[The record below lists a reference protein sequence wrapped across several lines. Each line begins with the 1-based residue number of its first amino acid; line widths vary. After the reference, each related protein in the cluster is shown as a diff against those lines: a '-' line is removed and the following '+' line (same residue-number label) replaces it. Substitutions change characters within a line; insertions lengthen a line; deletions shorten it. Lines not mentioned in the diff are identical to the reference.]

1 MPGLLLSGLPEF
13 LSSVARNHLT
23 AAEGAPCNMS
33 GMKKILRTRDTPAI
47 PVELS
52 GIHPVLAGIYAA
64 RGVRSSDQL
73 VRSLQGLHKPL
84 LKGME
89 TALGLLATALRQNR
103 RILVVG
109 DFDAD
114 GATSTVLVVRAL
126 RAMGAGQVD
135 YLVPN
140 RFTYGYGLTPEIVE
154 LARATRSPDLIV
166 TVDNGISSIEGVAA
180 ANALGMQVLITD
192 HHLPGAVLP
201 DAAAILNPNQPGCD
215 FPSKHLAGVGVAFYL
230 MSRLRT
236 HLKEQGWFVE
246 KNIPEPVMAEYLDL
260 VALGTVADVVPLDAN
275 NRVLVHQGL
284 ARIRAGRCRPGI
296 SALLAIAGKSP
307 AQLVATDLGFQVAP
321 RLNAA
326 GRLDDMSHGIECLLT
341 DSPDLAAQFA
351 AELDGLN
358 VERRQIEGNMQNE
371 AMHVLKTFALDK
383 TALPFG
389 LALFHRDW
397 HQGVIG
403 ILAGRL
409 KERFHRPVIA
419 FAPGDKAG
427 LELKGSARSI
437 PGVHIRDV
445 LDSVAARN
453 PGLITRFGGH
463 AMAAGLSLPAVHLE
477 DFRAAFNAAVREVVD
492 PRDLEPVLY
501 SDGELPSECFTEPF
515 ADMLREAGPWGQ
527 AFPEPLFHGD
537 FLCLEQRVLKEK
549 HLKLSVAHP
558 ASNRIFDAIAFNIDT
573 EQWPNKAKTVRLAYR
588 LDINEFRGSRS
599 LQLRVEYMEP
609 VKQG

>member
-1 MPGLLLSGLPEF
+1 
-13 LSSVARNHLT
+13 
-23 AAEGAPCNMS
+23 
-33 GMKKILRTRDTPAI
+33 MKKILRPRDIAPIPAG
-47 PVELS
+47 LQH
-52 GIHPVLAGIYAA
+52 IHPVLAKIYVA
-64 RGVRSSDQL
+64 RGVQSPEQL
-73 VRSLQGLHKPL
+73 VRSLQGLHKPR
-84 LKGME
+84 LKGLE
-89 TALGLLATALRQNR
+89 DALALLERALREKK

-114 GATSTVLVVRAL
+114 GATSTVLALRVL
-126 RAMGAGQVD
+126 RAMGATVD

-140 RFTYGYGLTPEIVE
+140 RFTYGYGLTPEIVA
-154 LARATRSPDLIV
+154 LAQATKSPDLIV
-166 TVDNGISSIEGVAA
+166 TVDNGISSIDGVMA

-201 DAAAILNPNQPGCD
+201 DAAAIINPNQPGCE
-215 FPSKHLAGVGVAFYL
+215 FPSKHLAGVGVVFYL
-230 MSRLRT
+230 FSRLRT
-236 HLKEQGWFVE
+236 QLKERGWFDE
-246 KNIPEPVMAEYLDL
+246 INLPEPVMADYLDL

-296 SALLAIAGKSP
+296 TALLAIAGKSP

-341 DSPDLAAQFA
+341 DSADLAAQYA

-358 VERRQIEGNMQNE
+358 IERRQIEGNMQQE
-371 AMHVLKTFALDK
+371 AMHVLHDFSLDK

-389 LALFHRDW
+389 LTLFHRDW

-419 FAPGDKAG
+419 FAPAAPGSD
-427 LELKGSARSI
+427 ELKGSARSI
-437 PGVHIRDV
+437 PGVHVRDV
-445 LDSVAARN
+445 LDAVAAKN

-463 AMAAGLSLPAVHLE
+463 AMAAGLSLPAAHLE
-477 DFRAAFNAAVREVVD
+477 HFRAAFNESVRAVVD

-501 SDGELPSECFTEPF
+501 SDGELPSDCFTETF
-515 ADMLREAGPWGQ
+515 ADALREAGPWGQ
-527 AFPEPLFHGD
+527 AFPEPLFHGE
-537 FLCLEQRVLKEK
+537 FHCLDQRVLKEK
-549 HLKLSVAHP
+549 HLKMSVAHP
-558 ASNRIFDAIAFNIDT
+558 GSNRVFDAIAFNVDRA
-573 EQWPNKAKTVRLAYR
+573 QWPNQARKVQLAYR
-588 LDINEFRGSRS
+588 LDINEFRGSRT
-599 LQLRVEYMEP
+599 LQLRVEYMEAVGLP
-609 VKQG
+609 